1 MKPAVLVIAL
11 FLTTSLG
18 LAQDP
23 IHEVLKAGYSDVAVT
38 KEKAEAGDPDAE
50 LSLADTLSFNFKK
63 ADALGWYRK
72 AAENGVVESESRL
85 GEMLLFGASGI
96 PASQS
101 VPANPVEGIRWT
113 YQAATNGNAKAW
125 LNMSKAFQYGVGV
138 SKDPVEAYA
147 WLELYADTVPI
158 EGPVMLNQ
166 MALSLDT
173 TSIQQAQIIVA
184 ECRSGQWPAISPRKI
199 ADGDPRL
206 RLEGIT
212 FGGKVTL
219 ATINGKTLEE
229 GESANVSLKKDVLKI
244 TCVKIKEDSVLVLI
258 DGEDEPRWL
267 SLK

>member
-1 MKPAVLVIAL
+1 MNLAALIIAL

-23 IHEVLKAGYSDVAVT
+23 IHEVLKANYSDVAVI
-38 KEKAEAGDPDAE
+38 KEKAEAGDPNAQ
-50 LSLADTLSFNFKK
+50 LSLADTYSFNFKK

-96 PASQS
+96 PASQN

-125 LNMSKAFQYGVGV
+125 LNMSKAFQYGSGV

-173 TSIQQAQIIVA
+173 ASIQQAQTIVA

-199 ADGDPRL
+199 AAGDPRL

-244 TCVKIKEDSVLVLI
+244 TCIKIKEDSVLVLI
-258 DGEDEPRWL
+258 DGEYEPRWL
-267 SLK
+267 FLK